1 MTAVFHPPLLA
12 DLIPGGIEYGTVVLV
27 EFESQ
32 SCWYDVAYTLAA
44 QSLRAGKRTD
54 LHIFQHDTKEV
65 RQALLEL
72 GLDLPSLQHEDLLR
86 VIDSYSV
93 QVGVGSVEVPKG
105 ADAFKTQSVR
115 LEDWARAAVG
125 QMAAG
130 IPPSEKQRLHIDDNT
145 AILTRY
151 NPEEAVVDYWRTKIV
166 PLYKARESI
175 LVNAVALGV
184 ASPSFYHQQEAM
196 SDAILDCKTE
206 EGAGGIVNLLRVRS
220 FRGKTPDSRWHTLRQ
235 AGHEVSLK
243 PRGEASRGWGGPD
256 FDRIVGHDPK
266 TEGSRTLA
274 AIVFTDMVG
283 STQLS
288 GRNEPLALGLRNEQ
302 REMVGAA
309 TARFGGRLVKTVGD
323 GCLMMF
329 PSTLEA
335 TRCALALQSSFEKR
349 NASAEVPLQLRIG
362 IHVGEVF
369 LEEND
374 IAGHGVDIASR
385 VEPLARPGGVSVS
398 RSAYEQ
404 LRTFPE
410 FSFESLG
417 PMDLKG
423 AVAPIEVF
431 HVVASDRKTALE

>member
-1 MTAVFHPPLLA
+1 MTAVFEAPLLA
-12 DLIPGGIEYGTVVLV
+12 ELIPGGIEYGTVVLV

-44 QSLRAGKRTD
+44 QSLRAGRRTD
-54 LHIFQHDTKEV
+54 LHIFQHDPREV
-65 RQALLEL
+65 RQALIEL
-72 GLDLPSLQHEDLLR
+72 GLDISPLQQEDLLR

-93 QVGVGSVEVPKG
+93 QVGVGSVDVPKG

-115 LEDWARAAVG
+115 LEDWGRAAVG

-151 NPEEAVVDYWRTKIV
+151 NEEEAVVDYWRTKIV

-184 ASPSFYHQQEAM
+184 ASPAFYHQQEAM
-196 SDAILDCKTE
+196 SDAILDCRTE
-206 EGAGGIVNLLRVRS
+206 EGAGGIEHLLRVRS
-220 FRGKTPDSRWHTLRQ
+220 FRGKTPDSRWHRLQQT
-235 AGHEVSLK
+235 GHEVSLQ
-243 PRGEASRGWGGPD
+243 PRGGSPHGWGAPKL
-256 FDRIVGHDPK
+256 DRVVAHDPGA
-266 TEGSRTLA
+266 ERPHVLA

-288 GRNEPLALGLRNEQ
+288 GRNEPLALQLRNEQ
-302 REMVGAA
+302 RELVGSA
-309 TARFGGRLVKTVGD
+309 TSRFGGRLVKTVGD

-335 TRCALALQSSFEKR
+335 TRCALALQSTLVKR
-349 NASAEVPLQLRIG
+349 NASEAVPIQLRIG
-362 IHVGEVF
+362 IHVGEVV

-374 IAGHGVDIASR
+374 IAGHGVDVASR
-385 VEPLARPGGVSVS
+385 VEPLAGPGGVSVS
-398 RSAYEQ
+398 RPAYEQ

-410 FSFESLG
+410 FAFESLG
-417 PMDLKG
+417 PMNLKG
-423 AVAPIEVF
+423 AVTPIEVF
-431 HVVASDRKTALE
+431 RVVASVQSAGPE